1 MRPLSPDTSPDAQRI
16 LVERWRRMPA
26 WEKAGLV
33 NLLSR
38 DCERLAIAGIRSQH
52 PGLESRE
59 ERRLLALR
67 RLGRDL
73 TLRVFGDDPMLERS
87 G

>member
-26 WEKAGLV
+26 WEKAQLV
-33 NLLSR
+33 NLLAR
-38 DCERLAIAGIRSQH
+38 DCERLAIAGIRSQS
-52 PGLESRE
+52 PGLDARGE
-59 ERRLLALR
+59 RLLLAVR
-67 RLGRDL
+67 RLGREL
-73 TLRVFGDDPMLERS
+73 TLRAFGDDPVLERR